1 MSLISAIILF
11 FLVLDPI
18 GNIPLFLCALKNV
31 PSEKHLRIIFREATI
46 GLGFL
51 LLFLALGKHLLSW
64 LHVSQASLSIGGGIV
79 LFLIALKMVFSKSE
93 ELFNVDVEGE
103 PFIVPMAIPLIA
115 GPSALATVLL
125 LMAKEPEKWLH
136 WLIALLAAWFIS
148 LCILMLSKGLRR
160 ILKSRGLTALER
172 LMGLILITV
181 SVEMLIS
188 GIRSYFIIAPN

>member
-1 MSLISAIILF
+1 MSIISATILF

-18 GNIPLFLCALKNV
+18 GNIPLFLCALKHV
-31 PSEKHLRIIFREATI
+31 PPEKHLRIIFREASI

-51 LLFLALGKHLLSW
+51 LLFLALGKHLLTM
-64 LHVSQASLSIGGGIV
+64 LHVSQSSLSIAGGIV
-79 LFLIALKMVFSKSE
+79 LFLIALKMVFSKSD
-93 ELFNVDVEGE
+93 ELFDIQVESE

-136 WLIALLAAWFIS
+136 WLIAILAAWFIS

-160 ILKSRGLTALER
+160 ILRSRGLTALER

-181 SVEMLIS
+181 SVEMLIT
-188 GIRSYFIIAPN
+188 GIRNSFLITP